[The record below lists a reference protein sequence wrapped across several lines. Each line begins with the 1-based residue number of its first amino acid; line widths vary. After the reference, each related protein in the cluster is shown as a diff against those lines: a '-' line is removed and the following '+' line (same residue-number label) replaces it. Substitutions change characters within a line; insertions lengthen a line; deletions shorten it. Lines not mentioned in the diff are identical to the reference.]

1 MAGRSVTVGLD
12 KEKNK
17 FIKLG
22 QAIEGISKAAL
33 FDGAGAMAGEI
44 NLEIANIR
52 TEPFRYAFNGHQRL
66 PSPEEK
72 AALQGTIGIA
82 EFRGSGSEIETVVG
96 PAGDGY
102 ADVAGKRTPIMLIAR
117 AINGG
122 TSFMK
127 KQPVFRRA
135 ASKGAKAA
143 EAAMQKT
150 AEERIEQIANE

>member
-72 AALQGTIGIA
+72 AALQGSIGIA
-82 EFRGSGSEIETVVG
+82 KFQGSGSEVETLVG
-96 PAGDGY
+96 PTGNGY
-102 ADVAGKRTPIMLIAR
+102 ADVAGKTKPVMLIAR
-117 AINGG
+117 AINSG

-127 KQPVFRRA
+127 KQPIFRRA
-135 ASKGAKAA
+135 ASKGRKAA
-143 EAAMQKT
+143 EEAMRKT
-150 AEERIEQIANE
+150 AEERIEQITK